1 MSDDQQE
8 IDLSSVPPV
17 PPEVEQA
24 AMLGNVREAVSLY
37 VKHTGID
44 EQTAQ
49 AVVAELA
56 G

>member
-1 MSDDQQE
+1 MSDEQQ
-8 IDLSSVPPV
+8 IDLSEVPPV

-24 AMLGNVREAVSLY
+24 AMLGNPRDAVTLY
-37 VKHTGID
+37 VKHTGVD